1 MVEEAEFEL
10 NKDLLLI
17 DEPQS
22 ASKNL
27 LNRNRSLIISSDS
40 EAPLVDQNF
49 DKNLDLSKL
58 PIYEQKK
65 RV

>member
-17 DEPQS
+17 DESQS

-27 LNRNRSLIISSDS
+27 LNGNRSLIISSDS
-40 EAPLVDQNF
+40 GAPLVDKNF
-49 DKNLDLSKL
+49 DKNLYLSKL

>member
-10 NKDLLLI
+10 NKDLLII
-17 DEPQS
+17 DESQR

-27 LNRNRSLIISSDS
+27 LNSNRSIIIRSDL
-40 EAPLVDQNF
+40 EAPLVN
-49 DKNLDLSKL
+49 KNLEENLDLSKL